1 MLSEIGGFQNS
12 SSGLINEVFTRIN
25 HVIETN
31 SQESL
36 EDGGD
41 ESSSESLICAEMEE
55 SKESAELS
63 LSIIKNKAATGSE

>member
-1 MLSEIGGFQNS
+1 
-12 SSGLINEVFTRIN
+12 
-25 HVIETN
+25 VIETN

-41 ESSSESLICAEMEE
+41 ERSSESLICAEMEE